1 MAIDPY
7 KPELAK
13 RKAAFQIADKQLTV
27 ALNQVRQNPTK
38 NLREKLTK
46 ALEAMRDYKQT
57 GESLSEWVEQHQDK
71 TSGEL
76 P

>member
-13 RKAAFQIADKQLTV
+13 RKTAFQLADKQLTV

-38 NLREKLTK
+38 NLREKLTQV
-46 ALEAMRDYKQT
+46 LEAMKDYKQA
-57 GESLSEWVEQHQDK
+57 GESLNAWVEQHETKASQD
-71 TSGEL
+71 
-76 P
+76 